1 MKKKQEKIQHINE
14 HSWYGLFYDQ
24 VMRDKSHIRKI
35 EAVSTDVNQCQVF
48 LHNNSVYANANFY
61 PGDIIEVCPTKPIEK
76 GLLFSRDIRDIVF
89 EVVPNEE
96 YVIPFGYCQYY
107 DIPSRKNPE
116 SNCNY
121 MWDVDGR
128 VVVIRATSRIKK
140 GSKLV
145 LELTK

>member
-1 MKKKQEKIQHINE
+1 MKQDRRIKHINE

-24 VMRDKSHIRKI
+24 VKKDKRHIRKI
-35 EAVSTDVNQCQVF
+35 DMIGTDVNRCQVY
-48 LHNNSVYANANFY
+48 LYNNSVYANADFY

-107 DIPSRKNPE
+107 DIPSRKDPY
-116 SNCNY
+116 SNCTY
-121 MWDVDGR
+121 MWDVNAR
-128 VVVIRATSRIKK
+128 VVVIRAKTKILKD
-140 GSKLV
+140 SKLV
-145 LELTK
+145 LDLAK